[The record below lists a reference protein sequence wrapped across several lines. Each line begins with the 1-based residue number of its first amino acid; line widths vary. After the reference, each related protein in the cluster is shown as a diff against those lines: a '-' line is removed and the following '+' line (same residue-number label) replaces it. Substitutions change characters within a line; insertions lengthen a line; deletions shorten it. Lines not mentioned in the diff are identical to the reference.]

1 MSIQTFIFT
10 LIAVVFAGSMGL
22 YVILPAI
29 GWVEKRTAVIW
40 SLGYTSMAVLAT
52 TMTLFFPNNVT
63 FGVVGIYY
71 LTSFVFMTVK
81 YAEIN
86 AAKVTKTRDVDYSLL
101 KR

>member
-1 MSIQTFIFT
+1 
-10 LIAVVFAGSMGL
+10 
-22 YVILPAI
+22 
-29 GWVEKRTAVIW
+29 
-40 SLGYTSMAVLAT
+40 
-52 TMTLFFPNNVT
+52 MTLFFPNNVT

-86 AAKVTKTRDVDYSLL
+86 AAKVTKTSDVGYSLL